1 MTTTTTSTKKT
12 TTPSAKTAPKK
23 APAKKASV
31 AGALSAPI
39 YTMAGKEAGTISLPE
54 ALFDAKWKDDLVH
67 QVVVAMQANA
77 RHSTAKVKDRSEVR
91 GGGRKPWK
99 QKGTGRARHGS
110 RRSPIWVGGGTTHG
124 PCSERS
130 YTQKI
135 NRKMRMGAVAAVLSR
150 KFQDGE
156 IIFVDSLAFDAP
168 KTKDAKTAIAAIAK
182 GAGIPMLA
190 QRRNNAA
197 LIALS
202 QKNFATEK
210 SFSNFSNFIMDEAR
224 NLNPV
229 DMLSHRYLIIEN
241 PTEAIE
247 ILTARSASAK
257 RS

>member
-23 APAKKASV
+23 APAKKTT
-31 AGALSAPI
+31 GTLSAPI

-54 ALFDAKWKDDLVH
+54 TLFDAKWKDDLVH

-124 PCSERS
+124 PRSERS

-135 NRKMRMGAVAAVLSR
+135 NKKMRMGAVAAVLSR

-156 IIFVDSLAFDAP
+156 IIFVDSLSFDAP
-168 KTKDAKTAIAAIAK
+168 KTKTAKTAIAAIAK
-182 GAGIPMLA
+182 GSGIPMLA

-197 LIALS
+197 LIALT

-210 SFSNFSNFIMDEAR
+210 SFSNFSNFLMGEVR

-229 DMLSHRYLIIEN
+229 DMLSYRYLIIEN
-241 PTEAIE
+241 PIEALE
-247 ILTARSASAK
+247 TLTTRATGAK